1 MLSPAPSFDY
11 YFVAYLK
18 DDPAR
23 EPITIGY
30 SIPRILA
37 DASERTGRARSDF
50 EVQRISKE
58 RYEKLKKF
66 L

>member
-1 MLSPAPSFDY
+1 MLSPDPHFDY
-11 YFVAYLK
+11 HLVAYLK

-37 DASERTGRARSDF
+37 DASEKIGRPRSDF
-50 EVQRISKE
+50 EVQEITKE